1 MHYNGNIA
9 KSSKTTHR
17 EFSNEEEIFA
27 EYYPNT
33 LFNRP
38 SVDTSDSK
46 NDSSSKYISNADGM
60 NIGLIKR

>member
-27 EYYPNT
+27 EYYPNI

-38 SVDTSDSK
+38 SVNTSDSK
-46 NDSSSKYISNADGM
+46 NDSSSEYSSNADGM

>member
-38 SVDTSDSK
+38 SVNTSDSK